1 MNMKYD
7 TQSLIQGQRIR
18 REAEERPATFA
29 EYNGVTDVIP
39 SGNMDIKNQTRMAG
53 KMGTRALELMSNP
66 QAAQNVNTWMEQ
78 FGQSNQGSEFNTAK
92 SQQAKQMADY
102 TQTEM
107 ELGRS
112 A

>member
-1 MNMKYD
+1 MNVKYD
-7 TQSLIQGQRIR
+7 PQSVIQGQRIR

-29 EYNGVTDVIP
+29 TYNGESDVIP
-39 SGNMDIKNQTRMAG
+39 AGNMDIKNQTRMAG
-53 KMGTRALELMSNP
+53 KIGARALELMSNP
-66 QAAQNVNTWMEQ
+66 QAAQNVNNWMEQ
-78 FGQSNQGSEFNTAK
+78 FGQSNQGAEFNMAK